1 MDGKIANRSEEITEE
16 QWLEVNEFNRFIVN
30 DFLDNQTHLSNRSV
44 NAYRSAL
51 RIFFVWCKDNL
62 QDKKCIDIKKKEFL
76 RYINWLV
83 KNAHRSF
90 SLHASTLPPLSDLPV
105 LPPLSFEL
113 ST

>member
-1 MDGKIANRSEEITEE
+1 MDGKIANTEEITEG

-30 DFLDNQTHLSNRSV
+30 DFLETIKTHLSNRSV

-83 KNAHRSF
+83 KKRDF
-90 SLHASTLPPLSDLPV
+90 
-105 LPPLSFEL
+105 
-113 ST
+113 